1 MTEKITYVA
10 IDGREFEDEREC
22 VDYENSL
29 RMNNLCKSTLFL
41 DQHFNIMNADKLIPE
56 QVFYIYVNNDDD
68 KKFIENFFD
77 SNWCSSPFTIYKGQD
92 VDLSEYSGWFY
103 YDSDEDEWKHFET
116 ELQVYKDMEIN
127 FAKIMLDKGIKM

>member
-1 MTEKITYVA
+1 MREKIIYVA
-10 IDGREFEDEREC
+10 IDGVEFDNEQEC
-22 VDYENSL
+22 VKYEGSLRANSL
-29 RMNNLCKSTLFL
+29 SKTTLFL
-41 DQHFNIMNADKLIPE
+41 NEQFEIMNIQTLNPE
-56 QVFYIYVNNDDD
+56 QVFYIYVDNDDD

-116 ELQVYKDMEIN
+116 EVQVYKDMEIN
-127 FAKIMLDKGIKM
+127 LAKIMLDKGIKV